1 MGESNSGKKTQTPLP
16 IGETRWWAK
25 HNALEKVFGHFGK
38 PDNGLLIDAVLTLGQ
53 MENFRRWTKEP
64 SLKLRLHCLRKG

>member
-1 MGESNSGKKTQTPLP
+1 MTLNVNAVFLKDSYQRVILWENKTQDKSHRRLSP

-38 PDNGLLIDAVLTLGQ
+38 PDNCIIEHIDAVLTL
-53 MENFRRWTKEP
+53 EVIE
-64 SLKLRLHCLRKG
+64 